1 MKTLKY
7 SRQRESIKACLMART
22 DHPTADLLYTSIRE
36 QFPNISLG
44 TVYRNLNLLVDLGE
58 VRKLTCGDGTDHFD
72 YDTSPHY
79 HFVCRKCGKILDLPM
94 NSAKELEAEAERHVG
109 GKVDDHTVFFYGIC
123 GDCCNCC
130 DPPEHMHRS

>member
-7 SRQRESIKACLMART
+7 SRQRESIKSCLMNRC
-22 DHPTADLLYTSIRE
+22 DHPTADALYTTLRE

-58 VRKLTCGDGTDHFD
+58 IKKIPSGDGIDHFD

-79 HFVCRKCGKILDLPM
+79 HFVCRQCGCIRDLPM
-94 NSAKELEAEAERHVG
+94 PVSETLEQEAAAFVG
-109 GKVDDHTVFFYGIC
+109 GTIEDHSLIFRGVCSSCRENFS
-123 GDCCNCC
+123 
-130 DPPEHMHRS
+130 H

>member
-7 SRQRESIKACLMART
+7 SRQRESIKTCLMGRK
-22 DHPTADLLYTSIRE
+22 DHPTADALYTSIQE

-58 VRKLTCGDGTDHFD
+58 IRKLSCGDGTDHFD

-79 HFVCRKCGKILDLPM
+79 HFVCKECGKIMDISM
-94 NSAKELEAEAERHVG
+94 NAAKGLEEEAGRHVNG
-109 GKVDDHTVFFYGIC
+109 TIEDHTIFFYGTC
-123 GDCCNCC
+123 GDCSSAAG
-130 DPPEHMHRS
+130 R